1 MQPHLSGKRL
11 ADLCHR
17 LAISAESGI
26 DIRRIWQ
33 REAENARGRL
43 KPLVEQVRDDV
54 GRGTSLTTA
63 LAKTRRLFPR
73 LFLEL
78 VEVGEQTGSTAEV
91 FHRLSSHYE
100 QQHRLKRNFLAQIA
114 WPMIQLAAAVV
125 VIGIL
130 IYIMGMLPKA
140 GGKQTDILGWG
151 LVGVPGVIV
160 YASVI
165 VAILAVVA
173 VIVYAIR
180 RGKVW
185 TRPLQHALIRL
196 PGIGPCIEK
205 LCLARL
211 AWSLHLT
218 LNVEMDLRRLVP
230 LALRSTGND
239 YYTRHADQIVAD
251 VGSGMPLH
259 DAFARTGAFPVQFL
273 DPLAVAEESGQ
284 IVESMARLSRQY
296 EEEAERA
303 TKTLAV
309 LAGFAVWAIVAA
321 VIVAMIFKL
330 FGFYVG
336 QINEAA
342 KPLKP

>member
-1 MQPHLSGKRL
+1 MQPRLSGKRL

-26 DIRRIWQ
+26 DIRRTWQ
-33 REAENARGRL
+33 READNARGRL
-43 KPLVEQVRDDV
+43 KHLFEQVRDDV
-54 GRGTSLTTA
+54 GRGTSLATA

-78 VEVGEQTGSTAEV
+78 VDVGEQTGSTAEV
-91 FHRLSSHYE
+91 FHRLASHYE
-100 QQHRLKRNFLAQIA
+100 QQHRLERNFLAQIA
-114 WPMIQLAAAVV
+114 WPVIQLAAAVV
-125 VIGIL
+125 VIGLL

-151 LVGVPGVIV
+151 LVGTPGLIV
-160 YASVI
+160 YSSCIAI
-165 VAILAVVA
+165 ILASIAVV
-173 VIVYAIR
+173 VYAVR
-180 RGKVW
+180 RGRVW
-185 TRPLQHALIRL
+185 TRPLQHTLMRL
-196 PGIGPCIEK
+196 PGFGPCIEK

-230 LALRSTGND
+230 LALRATGND
-239 YYTRHADQIVAD
+239 FYIRHTDQIIAD
-251 VGSGMPLH
+251 VGAGLPLH
-259 DAFARTGAFPVQFL
+259 EAFARTGAFPVHFL

-284 IVESMARLSRQY
+284 IVESMARLSRIY

-321 VIVAMIFKL
+321 IIIAMIFKL

-342 KPLKP
+342 KPL